1 MMGKVSIFFFLLL
14 LAVLGIFALDNKEI
28 VLVNVPF
35 GSTYE
40 TPKFAL
46 VLISTIIGAAVI
58 YLLFFIRDTKRV
70 IDTMQLQ
77 KRQKKD
83 ARIQE
88 YYSKALNAILGNRD
102 EDAKEAI
109 KDILK
114 EDPEHIDAL
123 LRSGDIAFRNEDY
136 SSALS
141 YYRTVR
147 DMDHKNLQAR
157 LSMEAVLEKS
167 GHDDS
172 ALKVLEEIL
181 EIDGNN
187 LTALN
192 KKQAILEK
200 KEKWD
205 DLLTLQKTIIKLTQS
220 DKDKQKEE
228 KKNLGY
234 KYEYGRS
241 SLENGDIEKGEKA
254 FRTLLKTDPSFL
266 PAYLGLAEVMVIKG
280 DSEEAINLLEK
291 SYETLGSPI
300 ILARLEDLL
309 ISVGEPGRLLRIY
322 RNALSRAPLDNGLK
336 FMLGKL
342 YSRLEMV
349 DDAIETLESID
360 ANAYS
365 TPELFAAKGELYRKR
380 NQNVRAMDEFRKAA
394 ELRLPAAISYRCKEC
409 GSASSQWSGRC
420 PGCGEWN
427 TFSLGV

>member
-1 MMGKVSIFFFLLL
+1 MGKTSIFFFLVL
-14 LAVLGIFALDNKEI
+14 LAVLGIFAMDNKEI
-28 VLVNVPF
+28 VSVNVPF

-46 VLISTIIGAAVI
+46 VLISTVIGAAVI

-70 IDTMQLQ
+70 IDTLQLQ

-83 ARIQE
+83 VRIQE

-109 KDILK
+109 RNILK

-123 LRSGDIAFRNEDY
+123 LRRGDIAFRGEDY
-136 SSALS
+136 AAALS
-141 YYRTVR
+141 FYRNAR
-147 DMDHKNLQAR
+147 DIDPRNLQAL
-157 LSMEAVLEKS
+157 LSMETVLEKT

-172 ALKVLEEIL
+172 SMKVLDEIL

-187 LTALN
+187 LTALY

-205 DLLTLQKTIIKLTQS
+205 DLQTLQKNIIKLAQN
-220 DKDKQKEE
+220 DKEKQRQE
-228 KKNLGY
+228 KKLLGY
-234 KYEYGRS
+234 KYEYGRA
-241 SLENGDIEKGEKA
+241 SLENGELEKSEKA
-254 FRTLLKTDPSFL
+254 FRTLLKTEPSFL
-266 PAYLGLAEVMVIKG
+266 PAYLGLAEVMSIKG

-309 ISVGEPGRLLRIY
+309 ISVGEPGRLLRVY
-322 RNALSRAPLDNGLK
+322 RNALLRSPQDNGLK
-336 FMLGKL
+336 YMLGKL
-342 YSRLEMV
+342 YQRLEMV

-360 ANAYS
+360 VNVYS
-365 TPELFAAKGELYRKR
+365 TPELYTAKGELYRKR
-380 NQNVRAMDEFRKAA
+380 NQTSRAMEEFRHAA
-394 ELRLPAAISYRCKEC
+394 EMGRSSAVSYHCSEC
-409 GSASSQWSGRC
+409 SAASSQWSGRC
-420 PGCGEWN
+420 SECGTWN
-427 TFSLGV
+427 TFALDV

>member
-1 MMGKVSIFFFLLL
+1 MGKISIFFFLLT
-14 LAVLGIFALDNKEI
+14 LAVLGIFAMDNKEI
-28 VLVNVPF
+28 VDVNVPF

-46 VLISTIIGAAVI
+46 VLISTVIGAIVI

-70 IDTMQLQ
+70 IDTMQIQ
-77 KRQKKD
+77 KRQKKE

-123 LRSGDIAFRNEDY
+123 LRRGDIAFRSEDY
-136 SSALS
+136 STALGF
-141 YYRTVR
+141 YRNAR
-147 DMDHKNLQAR
+147 DIEPKNLQAL
-157 LSMEAVLEKS
+157 LSMEAVMERS

-172 ALKVLEEIL
+172 SLKILEEIID
-181 EIDGNN
+181 IDGNN
-187 LTALN
+187 LTALY

-205 DLLTLQKTIIKLTQS
+205 DLVSLQKTIIKLAQS
-220 DKDKQKEE
+220 EKEKQREE
-228 KKNLGY
+228 KKYLGY
-234 KYEYGRS
+234 RYEYGRA
-241 SLENGDIEKGEKA
+241 SLENSEIEKGEKA
-254 FRTLLKTDPSFL
+254 FRTLLKLDSAFL
-266 PAYLGLAEVMVIKG
+266 PAYLGLAEVMTVKG
-280 DSEEAINLLEK
+280 EPEEAINLLEK
-291 SYETLGSPI
+291 SYDTLRSAI

-309 ISVGEPGRLLRIY
+309 ISVGEPGRLLRFY
-322 RNALSRAPLDNGLK
+322 RNALLRSPQDNGLK

-360 ANAYS
+360 TNVYS
-365 TPELFAAKGELYRKR
+365 TPELCTGKGELYRKR
-380 NQNVRAMDEFRKAA
+380 NQTARAMEEFRKAA
-394 ELRLPAAISYRCKEC
+394 ELRRPAAISYHCNGC
-409 GSASSQWSGRC
+409 GATSAGWSGRC
-420 PGCGEWN
+420 AACSEWN
-427 TFSLGV
+427 TLALDV

>member
-1 MMGKVSIFFFLLL
+1 MGKVSIFFFLVL
-14 LAVLGIFALDNKEI
+14 LAVLGIFAMDNKE
-28 VLVNVPF
+28 VVFVNIPF

-46 VLISTIIGAAVI
+46 VLMSTIIGAAVI

-123 LRSGDIAFRNEDY
+123 LRRGDIAFRGEDY
-136 SSALS
+136 SAALS
-141 YYRTVR
+141 YYRNVR
-147 DMDHKNLQAR
+147 DMDPKNLQAL
-157 LSMEAVLEKS
+157 LSMEAVLEKT
-167 GHDDS
+167 GHEDS
-172 ALKVLEEIL
+172 SLKVLEEIID
-181 EIDGNN
+181 IDGNN
-187 LTALN
+187 LAALY
-192 KKQAILEK
+192 KKQALLEK

-205 DLLTLQKTIIKLTQS
+205 ELLTLQKSIMKLAQS
-220 DKDKQKEE
+220 DREKQKEE

-241 SLENGDIEKGEKA
+241 SLENGDVEKGEKA

-280 DSEEAINLLEK
+280 DTEEAINLLEK
-291 SYETLGSPI
+291 NYETLSSPI

-322 RNALSRAPLDNGLK
+322 RNALSRAPQDNGLK

-360 ANAYS
+360 ANIYS
-365 TPELFAAKGELYRKR
+365 KPELFYAKGELYRKR
-380 NQNVRAMDEFRKAA
+380 NQNVRAMGEFRKAA
-394 ELRLPAAISYRCKEC
+394 ELSRPAAIPYRCKEC
-409 GSASSQWSGRC
+409 AAASAQWSGRC

-427 TFSLGV
+427 TFSLDV